1 MVGPP
6 GVTMTAT
13 LDDGSVLPAWI
24 IFDTKT
30 NELIISATG
39 ADEGSVVVKVVATIE
54 GT

>member
-1 MVGPP
+1 
-6 GVTMTAT
+6 MTAT

-24 IFDTKT
+24 TFDTAT

-39 ADEGSVVVKVVATIE
+39 TDEGLVTVKVVATIE